1 MPIEFSNLYCED
13 ICRRNL
19 KNFLVKISI
28 SKDISN
34 KYSYEECYRMYYN
47 LYIKNEKQILNEWF
61 IDLITSL
68 KEQDKIIC
76 NILLISDI
84 LLYMLSQKIEYK
96 NIVLDKKKFI
106 LLCENINDNII
117 KRRLSFIYST
127 QKILCKDILKKI
139 LLDYC

>member
-47 LYIKNEKQILNEWF
+47 LYIKNEKTILNDWISE
-61 IDLITSL
+61 LLTSL
-68 KEQDKIIC
+68 KKQGKIIR
-76 NILLISDI
+76 NIIVISDV
-84 LLYMLSQKIEYK
+84 LLYMLSQKLEYK